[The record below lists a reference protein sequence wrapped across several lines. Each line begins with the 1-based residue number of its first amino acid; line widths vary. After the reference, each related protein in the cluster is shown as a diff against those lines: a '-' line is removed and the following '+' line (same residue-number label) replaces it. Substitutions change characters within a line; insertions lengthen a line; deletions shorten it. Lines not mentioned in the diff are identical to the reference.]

1 MFRIL
6 YVYNDEEE
14 LDIIVH
20 ELMQDFT
27 EKIKINKSQD
37 SVINPKART
46 SEMEFLFLNVNDITD
61 AGMPRGIKVHIIH
74 LTPEALIRIEEKQKN
89 LLYCYLLN
97 PRVGAFV
104 LGKDFKDNY
113 KFWNTPW
120 EVLINQEVK

>member
-1 MFRIL
+1 MLKIL

-14 LDIIVH
+14 LDAIVH
-20 ELMQDFT
+20 ELMQDLP

-37 SVINPKART
+37 GVINPKVRT

-61 AGMPRGIKVHIIH
+61 TGMPRGIKVHIIH
-74 LTPEALIRIEEKQKN
+74 FTPEALKRIKEKQKN

-97 PRVGAFV
+97 PREGAFV

-113 KFWNTPW
+113 KFWDTPW

>member
-1 MFRIL
+1 MLKIL

-14 LDIIVH
+14 LDAIVH
-20 ELMQDFT
+20 ELMQDLP
-27 EKIKINKSQD
+27 EKIKINKLQG
-37 SVINPKART
+37 VINPKVRT

-61 AGMPRGIKVHIIH
+61 
-74 LTPEALIRIEEKQKN
+74 N

-97 PRVGAFV
+97 PRTGAFV

-113 KFWNTPW
+113 KFWDTPW